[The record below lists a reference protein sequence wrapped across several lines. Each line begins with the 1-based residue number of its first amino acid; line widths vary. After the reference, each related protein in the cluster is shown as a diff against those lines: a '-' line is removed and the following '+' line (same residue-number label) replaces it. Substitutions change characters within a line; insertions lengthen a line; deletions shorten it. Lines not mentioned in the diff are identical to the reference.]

1 MASEPLL
8 TMELRSNRLVCL
20 GWVLICM
27 IIGRPIRNFK
37 PLKADGYPQPDI
49 SYFDAFGNSFS
60 DPNGIQVRASRTIH
74 LILIFTVHD
83 SVRRALTEIK
93 SPGFYDCEASNGISV
108 ITKGVKITR
117 PNTLRKYINVIDDTY
132 HMTHM

>member
-1 MASEPLL
+1 MDIHNQIFLISMLL
-8 TMELRSNRLVCL
+8 EIVFLIQMESRSGLHGPFNDTHV
-20 GWVLICM
+20 
-27 IIGRPIRNFK
+27 
-37 PLKADGYPQPDI
+37 
-49 SYFDAFGNSFS
+49 
-60 DPNGIQVRASRTIH
+60 
-74 LILIFTVHD
+74 FTVHD
-83 SVRRALTEIK
+83 RARWALTEIK